1 MAVVAVPNTSNADE
15 IVAIMMRDGGVI
27 IEDFLTRE
35 VLNSLRTELFPILD
49 ATPHAVD
56 DDFLGKKTRRLSRLF
71 ARSPTMAEV
80 ATNPLYYD
88 AARAILCKPVHV
100 WLGADRTEMVPELR
114 IGMAQAIQIWPGETA
129 QPLHRDDNVF
139 LWRHPTNGREARVQI
154 MIAIT
159 DFTPENGGTLV
170 VPGSHLWDDERMPE
184 NHEAVPTE
192 MKAGSALIF
201 LGSTY
206 HAGGANQS
214 DAPRT
219 GLTMA
224 LDAAHL
230 RQEENMYLTLSPE
243 VVASYPEPMQ
253 RLLGWS
259 AGRNFMGWIE
269 ADGQLRDPIE
279 LVSNGK
285 ALSLAG
291 DLEASG

>member
-1 MAVVAVPNTSNADE
+1 MAVVAVPNTTGVDE
-15 IVAIMMRDGGVI
+15 IVEIMMRDGGII
-27 IEDFLTRE
+27 IENFLSDEILGT
-35 VLNSLRTELFPILD
+35 LRSDLGPILD
-49 ATPHAVD
+49 DTPHAAED
-56 DDFLGKKTRRLSRLF
+56 TFLGKRTRRLSRLF
-71 ARSPTMAEV
+71 SRSRAIAEV
-80 ATNPLYYD
+80 ATHPLYLGS
-88 AARAILCKPVHV
+88 ARAILCNPVHV
-100 WLGADRTEMVPELR
+100 WLGTDRTEMIPDLR

-139 LWRHPTNGREARVQI
+139 LWRHPTHGREARVQL
-154 MIAIT
+154 MVAIT
-159 DFTPENGGTLV
+159 DFTAANGGTLV

-184 NHEAVPTE
+184 KHEALPTE

-206 HAGGANQS
+206 HAGGTNQS

-230 RQEENMYLTLSPE
+230 RQEENMYLTLAPE
-243 VVASYPEPMQ
+243 VVASYPENIQ

-269 ADGQLRDPIE
+269 ADGQLIDPIE
-279 LVSNGK
+279 LVNNGK
-285 ALSLAG
+285 ALPLAG
-291 DLEASG
+291 ALEAG

>member
-1 MAVVAVPNTSNADE
+1 MAVVAMANTSKVDD
-15 IVAIMMRDGGVI
+15 VVKIMTRDGGVI
-27 IEDFLTRE
+27 IENFLSNE
-35 VLNSLRTELFPILD
+35 ILNTLRSDLFPILNH
-49 ATPHAVD
+49 TPHAAED
-56 DDFLGKKTRRLSRLF
+56 EFLGKKTRRLSRLF
-71 ARSPTMAEV
+71 ERSRTMADV
-80 ATNPLYYD
+80 ATHPLYYD
-88 AARAILCKPVHV
+88 VARTVLCKPVHV
-100 WLGADRTEMVPELR
+100 WLGPDRTEMIPEMR
-114 IGMAQAIQIWPGETA
+114 IGMAQAIQIWPGETP

-154 MIAIT
+154 MIAMT
-159 DFTPENGGTLV
+159 DFTAQNGGTLV
-170 VPGSHLWDDERMPE
+170 IPGSHLWDDERVPQID
-184 NHEAVPTE
+184 EAVPTE
-192 MKAGSALIF
+192 MKAGAALMF

-243 VVASYPEPMQ
+243 TVASYPEPMQ

-285 ALSLAG
+285 VLSLAG
-291 DLEASG
+291 ELEAS

>member
-1 MAVVAVPNTSNADE
+1 MAVVAVSNTSNVDE
-15 IVAIMMRDGGVI
+15 IIEIMMRDGGVI
-27 IEDFLTRE
+27 IENFVSDE
-35 VLNSLRTELFPILD
+35 VLSILRSDLSPVLD
-49 ATPHAVD
+49 QTPPAAD
-56 DDFLGKKTRRLSRLF
+56 DSFLGKRTRRLSRLF
-71 ARSPTMAEV
+71 ARSRAMADV

-88 AARAILCKPVHV
+88 VARAILCAPVHV
-100 WLGADRTEMVPELR
+100 WLGADRTEMIPELR

-139 LWRHPTNGREARVQI
+139 LWRHPTHGREARVQI

-159 DFTPENGGTLV
+159 DFTPANGGTLV

-184 NHEAVPTE
+184 IHEAVPAE

-259 AGRNFMGWIE
+259 AGPNFMGWIE

-279 LVSNGK
+279 LVSNGN

-291 DLEASG
+291 DLESRT

>member
-1 MAVVAVPNTSNADE
+1 MSVVALPNTSNVDE
-15 IVAIMMRDGGVI
+15 IVEIMMRDGGVI
-27 IEDFLTRE
+27 IENFISDD
-35 VLNSLRTELFPILD
+35 ILD
-49 ATPHAVD
+49 TLRSDLSPVLDQTPPAVD
-56 DDFLGKKTRRLSRLF
+56 DNFLGKRTRRLSRLF
-71 ARSPTMAEV
+71 SRSRAMADI
-80 ATNPLYYD
+80 ATNPLYHD
-88 AARAILCKPVHV
+88 VARAILCAPVHV
-100 WLGADRTEMVPELR
+100 WLGEDRTEMIPELR
-114 IGMAQAIQIWPGETA
+114 VGMAQAIQIWPGETA

-139 LWRHPTNGREARVQI
+139 LWRHPTKGREARVQI

-159 DFTPENGGTLV
+159 DFTHANGGTLV

-184 NHEAVPTE
+184 KHEALPTE

-206 HAGGANQS
+206 HAGGTNLS

-230 RQEENMYLTLSPE
+230 RQEENMYLTLAPD
-243 VVASYPEPMQ
+243 VVASFPEHIQ

-269 ADGQLRDPIE
+269 ADGQLIDPIE
-279 LVSNGK
+279 LVSNGR
-285 ALSLAG
+285 ALPLAG
-291 DLEASG
+291 DLEAR

>member
-1 MAVVAVPNTSNADE
+1 MAVAAVANSTSVDE
-15 IVAIMMRDGGVI
+15 IVEIMMRDGGVI
-27 IEDFLTRE
+27 IEDFLTDD
-35 VLNSLRTELFPILD
+35 VLNALRSDLFPILNH
-49 ATPHAVD
+49 TPHATED
-56 DDFLGKKTRRLSRLF
+56 EFLGKKTRRLSRLF
-71 ARSPTMAEV
+71 GRSRTMAAV
-80 ATNPLYYD
+80 ATHPLYYD
-88 AARAILCKPVHV
+88 VARAVLCKPVHV
-100 WLGADRTEMVPELR
+100 WLGRDRTEMIPELR

-154 MIAIT
+154 MIALT
-159 DFTPENGGTLV
+159 DFTPVNGGTLV
-170 VPGSHLWDDERMPE
+170 IPGSHLWDDERMPE
-184 NHEAVPTE
+184 IDEAVPTE
-192 MKAGSALIF
+192 MKAGAALIF

-291 DLEASG
+291 ELETG

>member
-1 MAVVAVPNTSNADE
+1 MAVAAIPNTSTTAE
-15 IVAIMMRDGGVI
+15 IVEIMMRDGGVI
-27 IEDFLTRE
+27 VEDFLADD
-35 VLNSLRTELFPILD
+35 VLDTLRSDLGPILD
-49 ATPHAVD
+49 HTPHSAE

-71 ARSPTMAEV
+71 SRSRAMAEV
-80 ATNPLYYD
+80 AANPLYHD
-88 AARAILCKPVHV
+88 AARAILCSPVHV
-100 WLGADRTEMVPELR
+100 WLGADRTEMIPDLR

-139 LWRHPTNGREARVQI
+139 LWRHPTHGREARVQI

-159 DFTPENGGTLV
+159 DFTPANGGTLV

-184 NHEAVPTE
+184 IHEAVPTE

-253 RLLGWS
+253 KLLGWS

-269 ADGQLRDPIE
+269 AEGQLRDPIE

-285 ALSLAG
+285 ALALAG